1 MGRKAY
7 LMNVRLLETRNSAGR
22 KNSEENEGNEELCE
36 RIVRVPS
43 FEQKSFEFEWIREI
57 QSLFQEGLRCE
68 VLENIIIH
76 GSYGDNTHNN
86 YSDMDLTLLLADS
99 VWGDKKKMNLCEKW
113 IQREVYPF
121 LYKVDPLQHHGP
133 FYLWRSL
140 MNCYD
145 NSILPVDV
153 YSDAWAVESTDLLFK
168 AYVPTL
174 KSEFL
179 SLTTCE
185 ALLNS
190 SERFFK
196 HGYSLFAMK
205 RFLSNLMLIPA
216 FFYTDLGKGMLKAKS
231 FEPFYNGFPKV
242 SRAVRAASAI
252 RENWPALTRLHKMAV
267 FFERFAFKSNKY
279 GKRIFFNRRIE
290 SQIKNEIIPILP
302 QLYRVLKNELHS
314 ENKARIGS
322 LSPNIG

>member
-1 MGRKAY
+1 
-7 LMNVRLLETRNSAGR
+7 MNVRLLETHNSAGY
-22 KNSEENEGNEELCE
+22 KNTEECEGNEELCE
-36 RIVRVPS
+36 RIVRIPS
-43 FEQKSFEFEWIREI
+43 FEKKPFEFEWIREI
-57 QSLFQEGLRCE
+57 QNLFQEGLRYE

-86 YSDMDLTLLLADS
+86 YSDMDLTLLLADP
-99 VWGDKKKMNLCEKW
+99 VWDDKKKINLCGKW
-113 IQREVYPF
+113 IRNEVYPL

-153 YSDAWAVESTDLLFK
+153 YSDAWSVESTDLLFK
-168 AYVPTL
+168 TYIPIF

-179 SLTTCE
+179 SLITCE

-190 SERFFK
+190 SEQIFK

-205 RFLSNLMLIPA
+205 RFLSNLMLIPSL
-216 FFYTDLGKGMLKAKS
+216 FFTDIGKGISKAKS
-231 FEPFYNGFPKV
+231 FEPFYIKFPEA
-242 SRAVRAASAI
+242 SHAIRTASAI

-267 FFERFAFKSNKY
+267 FFERFVFKSNKY
-279 GKRIFFNRRIE
+279 SKIFFYNRRIE
-290 SQIKNEIIPILP
+290 SQIKNGIIPNLP
-302 QLYRVLKNELHS
+302 QLYRVLKNELHGES
-314 ENKARIGS
+314 KAHIGS
-322 LSPNIG
+322 LPLKTG

>member
-1 MGRKAY
+1 MK
-7 LMNVRLLETRNSAGR
+7 VRLLETRNPAR
-22 KNSEENEGNEELCE
+22 CINSEESEGNEELCE
-36 RIVRVPS
+36 RIAIVPS
-43 FEQKSFEFEWIREI
+43 FEQKAFEFEWIREI
-57 QSLFQEGLRCE
+57 KRLFQEGLRCE

-76 GSYGDNTHNN
+76 GSYGDNTYNN

-99 VWGDKKKMNLCEKW
+99 VWDDKKKMKLCEKW
-113 IQREVYPF
+113 IRREVYPF

-153 YSDAWAVESTDLLFK
+153 YSDAWAVEPTDLLFK
-168 AYVPTL
+168 VYIPTL

-179 SLTTCE
+179 SLITCE
-185 ALLNS
+185 ALLNP

-216 FFYTDLGKGMLKAKS
+216 FFFYGSWQGHVEGKI
-231 FEPFYNGFPKV
+231 V
-242 SRAVRAASAI
+242 
-252 RENWPALTRLHKMAV
+252 
-267 FFERFAFKSNKY
+267 
-279 GKRIFFNRRIE
+279 
-290 SQIKNEIIPILP
+290 
-302 QLYRVLKNELHS
+302 
-314 ENKARIGS
+314 
-322 LSPNIG
+322 